1 MLNQVYN
8 ILDEPVEFLS
18 DSSPVERLA
27 KYIHRAD
34 VITFIH
40 GSSVNKAH
48 EDLIFKQ
55 IGVRP
60 RQTTVKLLEKKLEAM
75 GKLVIMVQY

>member
-34 VITFIH
+34 VITIIH
-40 GSSVNKAH
+40 GSAVNKAH

-60 RQTTVKLLEKKLEAM
+60 RQTTVNLLEKKLEAM
-75 GKLVIMVQY
+75 GKLVIMVQF